1 MKQNALIILLKY
13 PRSGQVKTRLGSVIG
28 FENACRLYS
37 CFVLDTLDAISST
50 KNAVRIAYDPP
61 EAARSIMEWLGPDY
75 GYFPQEGEDLGMR
88 LQNAFRKT
96 FAEGF
101 ENAVLIATDCPDIKM
116 DTIDEG
122 FRHLDRHLKQTDSV
136 IGPSPDGGYY
146 LIGFKAQSFTP
157 AAFENIPWGTADVY
171 NKTLSA
177 LKQAGLHPHILPQW
191 RDIDTAADLADLI
204 RMHCNGPFRKSK
216 TMRFLLS
223 RPELMRK
230 LKGVANN

>member
-1 MKQNALIILLKY
+1 MERNALIILVKY
-13 PRSGQVKTRLGSVIG
+13 PRKGQVKTRLGSGIG
-28 FENACRLYS
+28 FENARQLYS
-37 CFVLDTLDAISST
+37 CFVLDTLEAISST

-61 EAARSIMEWLGPDY
+61 EAARSVEEWLGPDY
-75 GYFPQEGEDLGMR
+75 GYFPQEGEDFGMR
-88 LQNAFRKT
+88 LQDAFRKT

-116 DTIDEG
+116 ETIDEG
-122 FRHLDRHLKQTDSV
+122 FRRLKWTDSV

-146 LIGFKAQSFTP
+146 LIGFKAQSFVP
-157 AAFENIPWGTADVY
+157 AAFENIPWGTADVC
-171 NKTLSA
+171 NKTLST

-204 RMHCNGPFRKSK
+204 RMHCNSPFRESK

-223 RPELMRK
+223 RPELRRK
-230 LKGVANN
+230 LKGVVNN